1 MSDVPQTQAG
11 FRITGWHVLAIV
23 TSFFV
28 LVCGVDFYFATLAYK
43 TFPGQV
49 SVTPYEDGLAFNR
62 DVARRQAQAALG
74 WSATAAPVAGG
85 VQVEIADREGAPVQ
99 GLTLVGL
106 LRRPATEA
114 GEIALKFSEASPGRY
129 FAAARPGAGAWDIEA
144 SAKDHPFKAERRL
157 TWP

>member
-1 MSDVPQTQAG
+1 MTDTAATS
-11 FRITGWHVLAIV
+11 FRVKGSHVLAAV
-23 TSFFV
+23 VGFFAV
-28 LVCGVDFYFATLAYK
+28 VIGVDAAFLVAAYRS
-43 TFPGQV
+43 FPGQV

-99 GLTLVGL
+99 GLTLVGQ

-114 GEIALKFSEASPGRY
+114 GEIALKFSEASSGRY